1 MREGN
6 KKARNALKYL
16 VRWEVANL
24 TQPRKKSISS
34 EQNLPQNLA

>member
-24 TQPRKKSISS
+24 TQPRKKKHF
-34 EQNLPQNLA
+34 E